1 MGVTVLGTRISQFEV
16 SPTWLRLGASDRMV
30 LCSCPSPSFVLSHI
44 FVLLML
50 RKRRRGRGKECRMKD
65 SFCSLQNIRHVRREG
80 EGFPR
85 LPGARLADWIKK
97 WFLYNDAR
105 ECSLKGDSKCALHM
119 MPCEDNTACW
129 CDQQQ
134 NYNYSQ
140 INNDWTMKKVVWI
153 KQVHMTNEYVSSLD
167 SEVLLNIKMIL
178 RQKYPVIR

>member
-85 LPGARLADWIKK
+85 LPGARLADWIKEC
-97 WFLYNDAR
+97 FLYNDAR

-119 MPCEDNTACW
+119 WRQHSLSVWPAAELQLQP
-129 CDQQQ
+129 DQQWL
-134 NYNYSQ
+134 
-140 INNDWTMKKVVWI
+140 NNEK
-153 KQVHMTNEYVSSLD
+153 SSLNKIGSHD
-167 SEVLLNIKMIL
+167 KWICLELGFWGITEHKNDFNAKISS
-178 RQKYPVIR
+178 Y